1 MELERS
7 RAEDWSGVATGQTNA
22 AGHGMTMTSP
32 LKHSISPAPC
42 AAGAATNTSQPWARH
57 GTMAD
62 WFPNGPS
69 CTKSGVRR
77 CQFRS
82 TALSL
87 ENLISCYPPVFQWNP
102 LKPLMGCK
110 VLHGNLKR
118 LASLDAND
126 YESCLTQSLCLAQ
139 SWLLSRWWH
148 ALKEKRN

>member
-22 AGHGMTMTSP
+22 AGHGITSP

-42 AAGAATNTSQPWARH
+42 AAEDQHQSAMGAPW
-57 GTMAD
+57 D
-62 WFPNGPS
+62 NGIGFQTGQN
-69 CTKSGVRR
+69 TKSGVRR

-148 ALKEKRN
+148 ALEEKRN